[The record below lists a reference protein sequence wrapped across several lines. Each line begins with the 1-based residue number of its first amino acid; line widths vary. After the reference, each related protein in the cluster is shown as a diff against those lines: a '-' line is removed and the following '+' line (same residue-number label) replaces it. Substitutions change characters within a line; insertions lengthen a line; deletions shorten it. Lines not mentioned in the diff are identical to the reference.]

1 MVSTELDTCAAVL
14 LFSSAVE
21 TQDCVRKFCEGDAAS
36 KTPGLERSGA
46 EGIVQYK
53 TFNVEDVL
61 HALHEQQRVALC
73 LRKSFNGTKELNVDP
88 APLSGLEA
96 LAAAKNQTAAFRSTR
111 PSQRSVITIGPGNG
125 RSTRE
130 FELIWWPLYAQTS
143 SGFLTLR
150 FYIGKVIL

>member
-1 MVSTELDTCAAVL
+1 MPQSYFSHLLWKLKTAFVNSVRETRHLKPPVWKEVALKVS
-14 LFSSAVE
+14 
-21 TQDCVRKFCEGDAAS
+21 
-36 KTPGLERSGA
+36 
-46 EGIVQYK
+46 YK